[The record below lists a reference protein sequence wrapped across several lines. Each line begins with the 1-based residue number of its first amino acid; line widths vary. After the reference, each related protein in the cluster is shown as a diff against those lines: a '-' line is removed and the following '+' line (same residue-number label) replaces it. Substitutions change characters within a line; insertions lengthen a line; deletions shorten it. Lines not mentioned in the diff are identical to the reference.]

1 MKRITKKVLWTAALT
16 LAVWGAKAQSAGDL
30 VEQVRA
36 RYAPDKRVAVFEI
49 EAEQVNDTLYILKGK
64 CDDPE
69 AVRALRERLRRGGVA
84 FEDYTT
90 LLPSRALGDRT
101 QALVTLSSV
110 NLRTAPAHAA
120 EFATQAILGTPL
132 RVLDVQGGW
141 YRVQTPDGYISWVDD
156 DAIALKTPGEM
167 ESWRMSQRFIY
178 TGYIGFVYAGPD
190 EEGSRVSDLVLG
202 TVLEVDPAGK
212 TNRKFIAVRLPDG
225 RSGDVKRSETQDFT
239 EWAARE
245 LRPDGLE
252 RTARSM
258 MGVPY
263 LWGGTSVKG
272 VDCSG
277 MVKTAYFANG
287 VILARDASQQA
298 LTGEKIAPEAW
309 RDCRKGDL
317 LFFGNAQTG
326 RVTHVAMY
334 LGDGKFIHA
343 SGRVKVNS
351 IDPQAEDFVG
361 YPCLS
366 ISRIVG
372 RIGTP
377 GIARVAGHPWYFN
390 R

>member
-1 MKRITKKVLWTAALT
+1 
-16 LAVWGAKAQSAGDL
+16 
-30 VEQVRA
+30 
-36 RYAPDKRVAVFEI
+36 
-49 EAEQVNDTLYILKGK
+49 
-64 CDDPE
+64 
-69 AVRALRERLRRGGVA
+69 
-84 FEDYTT
+84 
-90 LLPSRALGDRT
+90 
-101 QALVTLSSV
+101 
-110 NLRTAPAHAA
+110 
-120 EFATQAILGTPL
+120 
-132 RVLDVQGGW
+132 
-141 YRVQTPDGYISWVDD
+141 
-156 DAIALKTPGEM
+156 
-167 ESWRMSQRFIY
+167 
-178 TGYIGFVYAGPD
+178 
-190 EEGSRVSDLVLG
+190 
-202 TVLEVDPAGK
+202 
-212 TNRKFIAVRLPDG
+212 
-225 RSGDVKRSETQDFT
+225 
-239 EWAARE
+239 
-245 LRPDGLE
+245 
-252 RTARSM
+252 
-258 MGVPY
+258 
-263 LWGGTSVKG
+263 
-272 VDCSG
+272 

-326 RVTHVAMY
+326 RVAHVAMY

>member
-49 EAEQVNDTLYILKGK
+49 EAEQVNDRLYILKGK

-178 TGYIGFVYAGPD
+178 TGYLGFV
-190 EEGSRVSDLVLG
+190 L
-202 TVLEVDPAGK
+202 PAGS
-212 TNRKFIAVRLPDG
+212 TSSTVP
-225 RSGDVKRSETQDFT
+225 STRSET
-239 EWAARE
+239 RE
-245 LRPDGLE
+245 P
-252 RTARSM
+252 S
-258 MGVPY
+258 
-263 LWGGTSVKG
+263 S
-272 VDCSG
+272 SG
-277 MVKTAYFANG
+277 PA
-287 VILARDASQQA
+287 
-298 LTGEKIAPEAW
+298 
-309 RDCRKGDL
+309 
-317 LFFGNAQTG
+317 
-326 RVTHVAMY
+326 
-334 LGDGKFIHA
+334 
-343 SGRVKVNS
+343 
-351 IDPQAEDFVG
+351 
-361 YPCLS
+361 
-366 ISRIVG
+366 
-372 RIGTP
+372 
-377 GIARVAGHPWYFN
+377 
-390 R
+390 

>member
-1 MKRITKKVLWTAALT
+1 M
-16 LAVWGAKAQSAGDL
+16 
-30 VEQVRA
+30 
-36 RYAPDKRVAVFEI
+36 
-49 EAEQVNDTLYILKGK
+49 
-64 CDDPE
+64 
-69 AVRALRERLRRGGVA
+69 RRGGVA

-225 RSGDVKRSETQDFT
+225 RSGYVKRSETQDFT

-298 LTGEKIAPEAW
+298 LTGEKIASEAW

>member
-1 MKRITKKVLWTAALT
+1 MVKKLVFLLMTVLGMST
-16 LAVWGAKAQSAGDL
+16 VCGASAQSAGEA

-36 RYAPDKRVAVFEI
+36 QYAPDKRVAVFEI

-64 CDDPE
+64 YDNPE
-69 AVRALRERLRRGGVA
+69 AVRALRERLRRSGIA

-141 YRVQTPDGYISWVDD
+141 YRVQTPDGYISWVDS
-156 DAIALKTPGEM
+156 DAIALKTPTEM
-167 ESWRMSQRFIY
+167 ELWRKAQRCIY
-178 TGYIGFVYAGPD
+178 TGYVGFVYAAAD
-190 EEGSRVSDLVLG
+190 EESPRISDLVLG
-202 TVLEVDPAGK
+202 AVLEADPENK
-212 TNRKFIAVRLPDG
+212 PNRKFVAVRLPDG
-225 RSGDVKRSETQDFT
+225 RSGYVKRSETQDFAI
-239 EWAARE
+239 WATAE
-245 LRPDGLE
+245 LQPDGLE
-252 RTARSM
+252 HTARSM

-277 MVKTAYFANG
+277 MVKTTYFANG

-343 SGRVKVNS
+343 SGRVKINS

-366 ISRIVG
+366 ISRIVD
-372 RIGTP
+372 RLGTP
-377 GIARVAGHPWYFN
+377 GIARVASHPWYFN